1 MITQKEARKI
11 WLVMTALA
19 PSLPNC
25 GEFATEVFLES
36 AGNIV
41 LYNGPI
47 PATSDE
53 ACKKIKK
60 IMGV

>member
-1 MITQKEARKI
+1 
-11 WLVMTALA
+11 MTALA